1 MNSSMENIATE
12 VRKVVKGTGFRLEM
26 FSANGNKTL
35 DDREARR
42 FFLKPF
48 NVMITL
54 DEILKTIKL
63 HKPDS
68 VELDEIE
75 NLRKTLQSI
84 ATKNRWNFDL
94 RTFGHT
100 LKPKDYVHQAVKSMN
115 DEELA
120 MKNMAE
126 GMSPMSGS
134 SKSSY
139 QLHDNKVKLIVR
151 HTKSIDEEVRGSRSR
166 HIKAL
171 FIENGAGERFQYP
184 HKHLAGARAMA
195 RHVSMGG
202 VPHDDVGSHIAG
214 LSEEYAQVQKFLR
227 YARSPKFVSEETGN
241 AVEAVKERY
250 VNIKEQLVALTSVKN
265 YGQAVES
272 IDNTVR
278 ETTDEKVTELKDMFT
293 TREFPESLE
302 ESLPLISKI
311 IEYRVKPQ
319 PSVGDQLKD
328 IDLLR
333 SKAEEAEFYTP
344 SAGQDEYSSA
354 NIMKFASIRDEISYK
369 IRELSALIKDDLLS
383 AFLARTGEKMQDED
397 VSISSEEV
405 DIIKTVMKQAGN
417 EGLFSKKASA
427 DAAAGSSIDDENPE
441 EMPDDMYAPEG
452 KQFESWLEDVA
463 SDKALFETVKISED
477 DFVDFSR
484 AVADAK
490 QRMANLPRMSDGSPL
505 IRKIKG
511 MCEEVAT
518 EYDLKAEDVYSA
530 LSGEEVINE
539 GEPRQYKGD
548 GSDAMI
554 SKDNEVIVIDAEELE
569 DYLADGWILAEDVFN
584 EDDDDNQAAGNDE
597 PEVITVNTD
606 IPLAGDSIWMD
617 DVDKPVDSVH
627 VTTVEITRGFDWD
640 DDDEYPDALNVYV
653 NHDGPYEIYTDTGFE
668 KAISDIIG
676 NNVKWSE
683 QGMQDNGLAHLEGDR
698 VDNAGG
704 MDQDVGSAGDPFNK
718 EESINRVK
726 HLAGVDPVI
735 EDNETDDEEQID
747 EAQSEAQKAAFQKML
762 DAKNGKKEETD
773 DDNNDDDEDDE
784 VSEALDRVKHL
795 VKHLAGV

>member
-704 MDQDVGSAGDPFNK
+704 MDQDVGK

-773 DDNNDDDEDDE
+773 DDNDDDDNDE

>member
-302 ESLPLISKI
+302 ESLPLIAKI

-405 DIIKTVMKQAGN
+405 DIIKTVMQRAGN

-597 PEVITVNTD
+597 PEVITVNKD

-704 MDQDVGSAGDPFNK
+704 MDQDVGK

>member
-1 MNSSMENIATE
+1 MENIATE

-548 GSDAMI
+548 GSDAMV
-554 SKDNEVIVIDAEELE
+554 SKDNKVIVIDAEEVE

>member
-1 MNSSMENIATE
+1 MENIATE

>member
-302 ESLPLISKI
+302 ESLPLIAKI

-597 PEVITVNTD
+597 PEVITVNKD

-704 MDQDVGSAGDPFNK
+704 MDQDVGK

>member
-1 MNSSMENIATE
+1 MENIATE

-704 MDQDVGSAGDPFNK
+704 MDQDVGK

>member
-1 MNSSMENIATE
+1 MENIATE

-704 MDQDVGSAGDPFNK
+704 MDQDVGK

-773 DDNNDDDEDDE
+773 DDNDDDDNDE